1 MNIGEL
7 CPAGTEI
14 KTEKECS
21 EALNFALDLGI
32 TTETSTSKNVTVVT
46 WDKEVQEDKMTST
59 YLSQPILLN
68 NTIKATSEVLY
79 FNRATKVGSLAFTKL
94 LYVYL
99 HKKNGFKVHFDS
111 HYDGKLSKEEQVLY
125 LNFFSKDNVL

>member
-1 MNIGEL
+1 MNINL
-7 CPAGTEI
+7 LNIISLI
-14 KTEKECS
+14 K
-21 EALNFALDLGI
+21 
-32 TTETSTSKNVTVVT
+32 
-46 WDKEVQEDKMTST
+46 VQGYKMTST
-59 YLSQPILLN
+59 YLFQPILLN

-125 LNFFSKDNVL
+125 LNIFSTDNVLQSFKSYIE